1 MTDVDVEETDLS
13 GERRDGGESRGDG
26 NSGSRRG
33 RIFRAFLDFVEE
45 VFRIVFSEVVGYEL
59 SRVAASYDAARRR
72 LRLLGV
78 LALTFLV
85 FGILMSVVWFL
96 VGIAFLVER
105 FPATADPLV
114 FAAGGVVGY
123 LIAVIAGVVYSR

>member
-13 GERRDGGESRGDG
+13 GGDEGGGDG
-26 NSGSRRG
+26 DSGRSGSRRG
-33 RIFRAFLDFVEE
+33 RVFRAFLDFVRE
-45 VFRIVFSEVVGYEL
+45 VLRIVLSEIIGYEL

-96 VGIAFLVER
+96 VGVAFLVER

-114 FAAGGVVGY
+114 FAAGLVVGY
-123 LIAVIAGVVYSR
+123 LIAVIAGIVYS